1 MEIDLIEI
9 DKVMR
14 VIQYQERVSVLINSE
29 DLSWRS
35 NEGKVIFPSSEMM
48 YDDHYIQTDSIAS
61 L

>member
-35 NEGKVIFPSSEMM
+35 NEGKVALPASEMM
-48 YDDHYIQTDSIAS
+48 YDVHYT
-61 L
+61 